1 MAVPKVCSCLYGII
15 SDHFETSRC
24 RLEKKIDCIIMLLLF
39 LFSSSLVS
47 EVCKNYDVSMFQPRK
62 ETPTELGSVA
72 YCYIA
77 MIISPAPT
85 FLPAT

>member
-1 MAVPKVCSCLYGII
+1 
-15 SDHFETSRC
+15 
-24 RLEKKIDCIIMLLLF
+24 MLLLF

-62 ETPTELGSVA
+62 ETPTELGYVA

-85 FLPAT
+85 FLPATRCPTGGGYLLMNLPSIPYQPSSPHT